1 MVTKRV
7 LITGGNGYI
16 ARNTI
21 PFLSEYDLTVLT
33 REKLDLLD
41 SEKVKEFF
49 QDKVFDTVIHTATY
63 GGYRTQKDDP
73 EWVYK
78 NVAMFYNLMNC
89 QYSFKQIINLSSGAQ
104 FDRRY
109 PIDDAR
115 FLHHSFPID
124 PYGLSKN
131 IITKVGRDS
140 NKFKNFIIYNIFNH
154 DEPDTR
160 MIKNN
165 IKRYID
171 KQPLTI
177 FKDRKVDFFFMDDFV
192 TLLKHY
198 IDSDKTLTFELDL
211 CYSRKY
217 YLSEIANI
225 ITSLGEYSVDINIE
239 NNNQDLPYIGNG
251 DKIHRSNLP
260 FIGLVDGITITYEK
274 LLEAKNV

>member
-109 PIDDAR
+109 PIDDTR

-140 NKFKNFIIYNIFNH
+140 NKFKNFIIYNIFKPFNSS
-154 DEPDTR
+154 
-160 MIKNN
+160 I
-165 IKRYID
+165 
-171 KQPLTI
+171 I
-177 FKDRKVDFFFMDDFV
+177 F
-192 TLLKHY
+192 
-198 IDSDKTLTFELDL
+198 I
-211 CYSRKY
+211 
-217 YLSEIANI
+217 
-225 ITSLGEYSVDINIE
+225 
-239 NNNQDLPYIGNG
+239 
-251 DKIHRSNLP
+251 
-260 FIGLVDGITITYEK
+260 
-274 LLEAKNV
+274 

>member
-1 MVTKRV
+1 MVTKKV

-49 QDKVFDTVIHTATY
+49 QNKVFDTVIHTATY

-104 FDRRY
+104 YDRRY
-109 PIDDAR
+109 PIDDTR

-171 KQPLTI
+171 
-177 FKDRKVDFFFMDDFV
+177 
-192 TLLKHY
+192 
-198 IDSDKTLTFELDL
+198 SDKTLTFELDL

-225 ITSLGEYSVDINIE
+225 INSLGEHYVDINIE

-251 DKIHRSNLP
+251 DKIVRSNLP
-260 FIGLVDGITITYEK
+260 FIGLVDGITLTYNK